1 MVLSN
6 VIKIAAESLGV
17 RELDINENTLMEE
30 MEEWDSLTHME
41 LIANLESEY
50 NIEFTVDEIMEMVSI
65 KKIVQHKNKINLS
78 YSFSITGAPFNCT
91 LL

>member
-65 KKIVQHKNKINLS
+65 KKIVQQIEARMNGN
-78 YSFSITGAPFNCT
+78 
-91 LL
+91 

>member
-6 VIKIAAESLGV
+6 VIKITAESLGV
-17 RELDINENTLMEE
+17 RESDVNENTLMEE

-65 KKIVQHKNKINLS
+65 RKIVQQIEARMNGN
-78 YSFSITGAPFNCT
+78 
-91 LL
+91 